1 MSGNAK
7 VLQEFDS
14 MKNFLKRILLAAAV
28 TVVAFALEPSGRA
41 SDRSGA
47 GFSNAS
53 SVPAI
58 RHRPSHM

>member
-1 MSGNAK
+1 MSGNVK

-28 TVVAFALEPSGRA
+28 TLVAFALESSGRA

-47 GFSNAS
+47 GFSNAR
-53 SVPAI
+53 SVPAM
-58 RHRPSHM
+58 RQRPSHM